1 MPSTFLETLGFSSD
15 AEIVSHFAIHDE
27 IILPGLVLCLFHA
40 AGSIPQMSRLVSGQF
55 SEVQSL
61 VFLQRGSG
69 KLPTLVNTFQDQ
81 FQFSLSVDCVV
92 RFYITLVVLIFS

>member
-27 IILPGLVLCLFHA
+27 IILRGLVLCLFHA

-55 SEVQSL
+55 SEGRSL
-61 VFLQRGSG
+61 LFLQRGSR
-69 KLPTLVNTFQDQ
+69 KLPEHLPRSISNF
-81 FQFSLSVDCVV
+81 FICGLRGV
-92 RFYITLVVLIFS
+92 RFYITVVVLIIS

>member
-1 MPSTFLETLGFSSD
+1 MPSTFLKTLGFSSD
-15 AEIVSHFAIHDE
+15 VEIVSHFVIHDE
-27 IILPGLVLCLFHA
+27 IILRGLLLCLFHA

-69 KLPTLVNTFQDQ
+69 KLPKHLPRSISI
-81 FQFSLSVDCVV
+81 SLSVV
-92 RFYITLVVLIFS
+92 RFYITVLLLSL